1 LETSSAASTSWP
13 SAGNYQSTDGIF
25 GGATLE
31 AKMLPTVE
39 NEKPKLQEPA
49 IPVIIWVYISYV
61 FPNLSSFRFRQP
73 SADNKHSCWIV
84 LSSVAILF
92 NKYLLDDL
100 AFRKQTSHL
109 SHLNQEKL
117 TIFRLPYVLTCSI
130 FKMEN

>member
-25 GGATLE
+25 GVATLK

-61 FPNLSSFRFRQP
+61 FPNLSSFRFRNLQ
-73 SADNKHSCWIV
+73 
-84 LSSVAILF
+84 
-92 NKYLLDDL
+92 
-100 AFRKQTSHL
+100 
-109 SHLNQEKL
+109 L
-117 TIFRLPYVLTCSI
+117 TTNTAVG
-130 FKMEN
+130 